1 MPLVGDKGRRGVGR
15 HRGGRLASPIRGHL
29 LTQLTHERHIRAL
42 SESALS
48 GGRSPVWPWTGA
60 CACRLASCVPGAS
73 CSRAWVWSIGGS
85 VMIAL
90 HVFVVVC
97 APTR

>member
-1 MPLVGDKGRRGVGR
+1 MPLVGEV
-15 HRGGRLASPIRGHL
+15 
-29 LTQLTHERHIRAL
+29 

-48 GGRSPVWPWTGA
+48 EGTSPVWPWTG
-60 CACRLASCVPGAS
+60 ACRLASCVPGAS

>member
-1 MPLVGDKGRRGVGR
+1 M
-15 HRGGRLASPIRGHL
+15 
-29 LTQLTHERHIRAL
+29 

-48 GGRSPVWPWTGA
+48 GGRSPVWPRTG
-60 CACRLASCVPGAS
+60 ACRLASCVPGAS

-90 HVFVVVC
+90 HAFVVVC
-97 APTR
+97 APTVGECLNRGKPQLGRWAFYWEVRL